1 MRLALAFASLLLA
14 PPLGAA
20 ELPPGPFDEAACIAC
35 HGEQSPDLVQAWRL
49 GRHGPDRTGC
59 TACHGLRHGAL
70 AAVRQ
75 NGACVT
81 CHGGPT
87 ASPVRAYATS
97 KHGVIAGLEAAQEDF
112 SLPLT
117 EGNMRAPTCAY
128 CHLHEADHG
137 ASAETA
143 RNACLD
149 CHSPRYVDTLLASAQ
164 RSLVIGRLKLSEAEA
179 AAANQ
184 GIDLGDRLRAM
195 REGPLA
201 ALRHGLAHL
210 SPDHQWWFGQAALDG
225 ALLRIKAA
233 ITRHRRQ
240 RALNDQSKGGIR

>member
-1 MRLALAFASLLLA
+1 MRLALAFAILLLA

-137 ASAETA
+137 ASAETEH
-143 RNACLD
+143 R
-149 CHSPRYVDTLLASAQ
+149 
-164 RSLVIGRLKLSEAEA
+164 IG
-179 AAANQ
+179 
-184 GIDLGDRLRAM
+184 
-195 REGPLA
+195 
-201 ALRHGLAHL
+201 HGLSLLQTFEVTHSTVSNRIEL
-210 SPDHQWWFGQAALDG
+210 LLFGIEIQPA
-225 ALLRIKAA
+225 
-233 ITRHRRQ
+233 TRGDDRSQCKR
-240 RALNDQSKGGIR
+240 